1 MTKAIGRPVEFGD
14 GKRETFCALVGV
26 GLSRRQAAEYLGI
39 APSTPLRAA
48 ERDDAFAELLRTA
61 EMRCEM
67 ELMERMRRQCERSW
81 RACVWML
88 EQIHPERYGKGK
100 NNASTGPSVEQL
112 FESFVALVEHKVADE
127 NLREQLFGELDQLML
142 EDFASDDSSPPPAPA
157 GDRPLRPIQPAN
169 GKPATSNGSL
179 SSHPAAL
186 NGNGNNPKAPAA
198 GDPARGK
205 NGQGIRRP
213 TPAAAP
219 VAPRKAALPAQAASP
234 LMDDLLGDLGR
245 RKSVA
250 SPALDF
256 CNTSPDTHERRSLA
270 ALCR

>member
-1 MTKAIGRPVEFGD
+1 
-14 GKRETFCALVGV
+14 V

-100 NNASTGPSVEQL
+100 NNASIGPSAEQL
-112 FESFVALVEHKVADE
+112 FESFVALVEHKVPDE

-142 EDFASDDSSPPPAPA
+142 EDFTSDDSSSLTAA
-157 GDRPLRPIQPAN
+157 TANRPLRSIETISTRPVPLNGSVPSQPA
-169 GKPATSNGSL
+169 PI
-179 SSHPAAL
+179 
-186 NGNGNNPKAPAA
+186 NGNGTTQQAA
-198 GDPARGK
+198 ASGDSARRK
-205 NGQGIRRP
+205 NGQATRRP
-213 TPAAAP
+213 TPVAAP
-219 VAPRKAALPAQAASP
+219 AAPRKAVLPAQAASP
-234 LMDDLLGDLGR
+234 LMDELLSGLGR
-245 RKSVA
+245 GNSVA
-250 SPALDF
+250 SPKLDF
-256 CNTSPDTHERRSLA
+256 CNTSPDKHERRALA
-270 ALCR
+270 GLCG

>member
-1 MTKAIGRPVEFGD
+1 MTLKIGRPVEFGD
-14 GKRETFCALVGV
+14 SKRETFCALVGV

-100 NNASTGPSVEQL
+100 NNASAGPSAEQL

-127 NLREQLFGELDQLML
+127 NLRDELIGELDQLML
-142 EDFASDDSSPPPAPA
+142 EGITSDESFALPPAA
-157 GDRPLRPIQPAN
+157 ADRPLSPIQPTN
-169 GKPATSNGSL
+169 GKPATPNG
-179 SSHPAAL
+179 PVAAQSALL
-186 NGNGNNPKAPAA
+186 NGNRAKPQVATTS
-198 GDPARGK
+198 DSARGK
-205 NGQGIRRP
+205 NGHAARRP
-213 TPAAAP
+213 ISPAAAT
-219 VAPRKAALPAQAASP
+219 PRKAALPAQAASP
-234 LMDDLLGDLGR
+234 LMDELRIALGR
-245 RKSVA
+245 DDSVA
-250 SPALDF
+250 SPKLDF
-256 CNTSPDTHERRSLA
+256 CNTSPDKHERRSLA
-270 ALCR
+270 ALCS